1 MLKTLMLLLVIL
13 QTEAMI
19 HAQAGK
25 DRMVVVANNAPV
37 AMVGKVISIPWQ
49 QFSNRFNIT
58 DTGLFALLDS
68 RTGNELPVQ
77 LETQGKGQVQNLL
90 TQVDVASMES
100 IYLQVILRK
109 RKPVPSKVFGRFVPE
124 RKDDFAWENDHI
136 AFRMYGKA
144 LETTNENAHGIDVWV
159 KRTNKLVI
167 NDRYLRNDY
176 HDDHGDGLDYY
187 SVGNT
192 LGAGNIAP
200 YFKDSVWYPGNF
212 SSWKIVDQG
221 PLRITF
227 SLNYDAVNISGH
239 LVSSV
244 KTISLDAGSWL
255 NRVTVVYNS
264 ATLDTLPVVMGI
276 VTRKEPGVML
286 MHEQKGIVGYWE
298 PAHPKY
304 GTTGTA
310 IIANSSAKISF
321 RSNQLLM
328 VSKAATGVPFTYYAG
343 ACWDREGIIK
353 NDEIWFAW
361 LYNYKLQ
368 LKDQLEITYK

>member
-1 MLKTLMLLLVIL
+1 MLKNLILLLGIL
-13 QTEAMI
+13 QTETMI
-19 HAQAGK
+19 HAQAVK
-25 DRMVVVANNAPV
+25 ARMIVVTNNAPV
-37 AMVGKVISIPWQ
+37 AMVGKVINIPWQ
-49 QFSNRFNIT
+49 QFSDRFNIT
-58 DTGLFALLDS
+58 DTGLFAILDS

-77 LETQGKGQVQNLL
+77 FETLGKGQIQSLL
-90 TQVDVASMES
+90 TQVDVSAMKS
-100 IYLQVILRK
+100 IHLQVINRK
-109 RKPVPSKVFGRFVPE
+109 RKPVQSKVFGRFVPE

-167 NDRYLRNDY
+167 NDRYLKNDY

-212 SSWKIVDQG
+212 SSWKILDHG

-255 NRVTVVYNS
+255 NKITVEYNS
-264 ATLDTLPVVMGI
+264 ATLDTLPVVIGI

-286 MHEQKGIVGYWE
+286 LHEQKGILGYWE
-298 PAHPKY
+298 PTHPKY

-310 IIANSSAKISF
+310 IIANSSSKIRVSF
-321 RSNQLLM
+321 NQLLM
-328 VSKAATGVPFTYYAG
+328 NSKAVRGIPFTYYAG
-343 ACWDREGIIK
+343 ACWDKEGIVR

-361 LYNYKLQ
+361 LYKYKLQ
-368 LKDQLEITYK
+368 LQNQLEILYK